1 MTEHPTKPDR
11 DNILIADD
19 GTDSLRL
26 LASVLASKGY
36 RVGKAITSNQL
47 LRAIEID
54 PPDLILLKTHIF
66 GSNGFELCQMLKS
79 QESTYHIPI
88 IFVGQADREEESV
101 RAFEAGGVDYITKP
115 YRVREVLARIQ
126 NQLKI
131 LKLQRQLQVSNA
143 QLQND
148 LIERQHLEERN
159 RALVNAMPDIMFRH
173 RIDGTYLDIQAR
185 EGVLL
190 VPREKLIGTK
200 LQDTQALDGAK
211 KGLLY
216 HIRLAIEKDEMQIY
230 EHDLQKPDGLH
241 IYETRIVKS
250 GVDEAVC
257 IVRDVTET
265 KLAQARLYLLERAVA
280 ASSNGIVISDFTQ
293 PDMPIVYANPRFAS
307 ITGYSFAEVIGK
319 NCRFLQGTDINQP
332 AIAEI
337 KAALDRGEECR
348 VILRNYRKDGSMFWN
363 QLSISPVRDATG
375 KLTNYI
381 GAISDISDRIS
392 AEIALQQAKEKAE
405 TANEAKS
412 QFLANMS
419 HELRT
424 PLNAIL
430 GFAQVVAQDPSL
442 KLESREHLGIISRS
456 GAHLL
461 DLINDVLEM
470 AKIESGQLIFN
481 PSNFNLYRLLEGL
494 EEMWRFKANAKG
506 IDLIFERHTDV
517 PKYIYTDEIKLR
529 QTLLNL
535 LGNAIKFT
543 QTGSVTLRINLTQ
556 SSTPNP
562 LYGLNIRPESLHQTQ
577 EFIANATPLHHDP
590 LHCQSPIPVLH
601 FEVVD
606 TGYGI
611 SLEEIDTLFEPF
623 VQTESGRRSQEGT
636 GLGLSI
642 SRNFVRIMG
651 GEMNVASQL
660 GRGTTFKFHI
670 PIYASD
676 RSTYALD
683 SPQPD
688 TELTRPQ
695 MLLSPQALQAEISSM
710 PCEWVRELHKAAIL
724 ADAEAIVGLIDR
736 MAGAGDR
743 ESLALTLRT
752 LVNEFRFDAIFEL
765 THIP

>member
-1 MTEHPTKPDR
+1 MTEHTAKPDR

-19 GTDSLRL
+19 GTDSLKL
-26 LASVLASKGY
+26 LVSFLTSKGY
-36 RVGKAITSNQL
+36 RVVKAITSNQL

-54 PPDLILLKTHIF
+54 SPDLILLKTRIF

-79 QESTYHIPI
+79 QETTSHIPI
-88 IFVGQADREEESV
+88 IFISHADREAESV

-126 NQLKI
+126 NQLKM
-131 LKLQRQLQVSNA
+131 LKLQRQLQASNDR
-143 QLQND
+143 LQSD

-200 LQDTQALDGAK
+200 LQDTKAIEAARKAL
-211 KGLLY
+211 LHY
-216 HIRLAIEKDEMQIY
+216 IRLAIEKDEIQIY
-230 EHDLQKPDGLH
+230 EHELQKPDGLH

-257 IVRDVTET
+257 IVRDITES
-265 KLAQARLYLLERAVA
+265 KLAQARLHLLERAVA
-280 ASSNGIVISDFTQ
+280 ASSNGIVISDASQ
-293 PDMPIVYANPRFAS
+293 PEMPIVYTNPRFES
-307 ITGYSFAEVIGK
+307 ITGYPFVEVAGR
-319 NCRFLQGTDINQP
+319 NCRFLQGTDTNQP
-332 AIAEI
+332 EIAEI
-337 KAALDRGEECR
+337 RAALSEGRECR

-392 AEIALQQAKEKAE
+392 AEAALQQAKEKAE
-405 TANEAKS
+405 TASEAKS

-442 KLESREHLGIISRS
+442 KPESREHLGIISRS
-456 GAHLL
+456 GEHLL

-470 AKIESGQLIFN
+470 AKIESGQITFN
-481 PSNFNLYRLLEGL
+481 PSNFNLYRLLDGL
-494 EEMWRFKANAKG
+494 EEMWRFKANVKG
-506 IDLIFERHTDV
+506 IRLIFTYNADV

-535 LGNAIKFT
+535 IGNAIKFT
-543 QTGSVTLRINLTQ
+543 QTGSVTLRIDL
-556 SSTPNP
+556 SPPSTSHPHSP
-562 LYGLNIRPESLHQTQ
+562 
-577 EFIANATPLHHDP
+577 
-590 LHCQSPIPVLH
+590 SPILY
-601 FEVVD
+601 FEVKD

-611 SLEEIDTLFEPF
+611 APEEIDALFEPF

-651 GEMNVASQL
+651 GEMSVVSQL
-660 GRGTTFKFHI
+660 GKGTIFKFHV
-670 PIYASD
+670 PIHLSD
-676 RSTYALD
+676 RSTYIFD
-683 SPQPD
+683 SPQPE
-688 TELTRPQ
+688 TELTEDR
-695 MLLSPQALQAEISSM
+695 MLLSPQAMQAEISSM
-710 PCEWVRELHKAAIL
+710 PCEWVHDLHRAAIL
-724 ADAEAIVGLIDR
+724 ADPDAIVELIDR
-736 MAGAGDR
+736 MAGVRDR
-743 ESLALTLRT
+743 EPLAHTLRT

-765 THIP
+765 TQAP